1 MEEPFTWSANE
12 SVTLVASRARRER
25 SAAERAELLASLSDG
40 VARLVTG
47 ERWARYL
54 SFQSRFHAYSA
65 NNTMLLLLQ
74 NPYAT
79 RVAGYRAWQAL
90 DRQVRSGETALRI
103 LAPVRYRREDAPD
116 AERASEVRGFRLVS
130 VFDVSQTGGPDLPGV
145 VGRLEGLAPAGVF
158 DALVGVAHG
167 LGFRVERP
175 ATLESGAN
183 GDTSHAEGRIR
194 VVASHAE
201 AQQVK
206 TLAHEIAHAL
216 LHDPTETTTR
226 ELTRGLR
233 ELEAESAAYVICAAL
248 GMDTSDYSFGYVAG
262 WAGGGPEAVKGIT
275 ASASRIQRAASA
287 VLKSFEGE
295 RPAAD
300 DVRSESA
307 ERIAERTP
315 TVNVASSGRKG
326 AAEGLVTGE
335 TLSGDD
341 GSSRRSV
348 EAQAAHWTDSSDC
361 GFVGDWRSGP
371 AVGADAWR
379 ERGVEGG
386 IVNNPFVLGGA

>member
-54 SFQSRFHAYSA
+54 IFQSRFHAYSA

-90 DRQVRSGETALRI
+90 DRQVRAGETALRI

-116 AERASEVRGFRLVS
+116 GERASEVRGFRLVS
-130 VFDVSQTGGPDLPGV
+130 VFDVSQTEGPDLPGV
-145 VGRLEGLAPAGVF
+145 VSRLEGLAPAGVF
-158 DALVGVAHG
+158 DALVSVAHG

-183 GDTSHAEGRIR
+183 GDTSHAEGCIR

-216 LHDPTETTTR
+216 LHDPTVTTTR

-287 VLKSFEGE
+287 VLKSFEVEATARADVFVNQALVMDHPAVPQVVNE
-295 RPAAD
+295 R
-300 DVRSESA
+300 
-307 ERIAERTP
+307 
-315 TVNVASSGRKG
+315 SSG
-326 AAEGLVTGE
+326 
-335 TLSGDD
+335 
-341 GSSRRSV
+341 
-348 EAQAAHWTDSSDC
+348 
-361 GFVGDWRSGP
+361 
-371 AVGADAWR
+371 VGAVLHDAR
-379 ERGVEGG
+379 AIG
-386 IVNNPFVLGGA
+386 PVLE